1 MADKQQMQAGVDT
14 VIDKCENVIATAQ
27 AAIEAVEEA
36 LNAAAA
42 AFGTGMEAGS
52 DVVVAENLVALKFV
66 LEEVMGKANT
76 AIDAANESLQ
86 RHA

>member
-1 MADKQQMQAGVDT
+1 MQAGVDT
-14 VIDKCENVIATAQ
+14 VIDKCENVIATTQ

-42 AFGTGMEAGS
+42 AFGAGMDAGS
-52 DVVVAENLVALKFV
+52 DVVVAENLVSLKFV
-66 LEEVMGKANT
+66 LEEVMGKANA